1 MMQLQ
6 PRSLGY
12 YAASHWFQGAVLL
25 AVLALI
31 IVRLMSALNDA
42 SERAEKQAVELT
54 IRNMRTG
61 MKLAMGEVMMQQRE
75 SEMAAWVGS
84 NPVRWLGSPPG
95 SYRGE
100 CSTEESWN
108 LSGGEWCFE
117 RYRRELVYRPHHPDH
132 LHPLS
137 AGSERQCSHLSWRVA
152 RAQESLPSGGFVSLR
167 LEAAAPCH
175 WVLEGR

>member
-6 PRSLGY
+6 PWRLGY

-31 IVRLMSALNDA
+31 FNGLISALNDA
-42 SERAEKQAVELT
+42 SERAEKQGVELT

-61 MKLAMGEVMMQQRE
+61 MKLAMGEAMMQQRE
-75 SEMAAWVGS
+75 GEMAAWVGS

-95 SYRGE
+95 AYRGE
-100 CSTEESWN
+100 CSVEESRN

-117 RYRRELVYRPHHPDH
+117 RNRRQLLYRPHRPDR
-132 LHPLS
+132 LHPLPP
-137 AGSERQCSHLSWRVA
+137 GSELQCSHLSWRVE
-152 RAQESLPSGGFVSLR
+152 RAPESVVSAGFVGLR
-167 LEAAAPCH
+167 LEAVAPCQ
-175 WVLEGR
+175 WVQEGR

>member
-1 MMQLQ
+1 MILLQ

-31 IVRLMSALNDA
+31 VVRLMSALNDA

-54 IRNMRTG
+54 LRNMRTG
-61 MKLAMGEVMMQQRE
+61 LKLAMGEVMMQQRE

-95 SYRGE
+95 GYRGE
-100 CSTEESWN
+100 CSTEESRN